1 MKKMLDDSL
10 TKIFTLVSYSDL
22 LLKKLNIE
30 KEKYEIE
37 LRRLNNVMV
46 EIYKNFYPI
55 DPEQKFIFKGVP
67 YTYSDLKE
75 YEKHLYVIITTIDID
90 ITYIIQK
97 RKDCPDY
104 LFKNVYGMLSKNIDK
119 EGFIENVY

>member
-1 MKKMLDDSL
+1 MLDYSL
-10 TKIFTLVSYSDL
+10 TKIFTLVSYADL
-22 LLKKLNIE
+22 FLKKLNIE

-75 YEKHLYVIITTIDID
+75 YEKQLYVIITTIDID

-97 RKDCPDY
+97 RKDCPDD
-104 LFKNVYGMLSKNIDK
+104 LFKNAYGMLSKNIDK